1 MAAPHEAI
9 GILVAVAFFTLLAAS
24 PATFA
29 ADAVTVPMKDKG
41 ADTFYVDVHVEGVGV
56 LDYLVDTGAGYMTI
70 NEDVLSLLQARDQAI
85 YVRRLRGIMADGST
99 HVVPVYRIGSIN
111 IGGVCRIDDV
121 EAAVFPGA
129 SRGLLGLSALRKAAP
144 LMFSIEPP
152 LLQMTNCAAPGPPGV
167 DAITHAP
174 ISLMPLARDLVQ
186 AGE

>member
-1 MAAPHEAI
+1 MAAPRGAI
-9 GILVAVAFFTLLAAS
+9 GVLVAVVFIALLAGS

-29 ADAVTVPMKDKG
+29 TGFVSVPMKDKG

-56 LDYLVDTGAGYMTI
+56 SDYLVDTGAGYMTI

-85 YVRRLRGIMADGST
+85 YVRRLRGIMADGSIR
-99 HVVPVYRIGSIN
+99 VVPVYRIGSIN

-152 LLQMTNCAAPGPPGV
+152 LLQMTNCAAPGPPAV

-174 ISLMPLARDLVQ
+174 SSLMPLTRDFVQ
-186 AGE
+186 TRE